1 MRLRLTTARLQ
12 AGFRAALHALLTLLL
27 GVPAWQ
33 VELPAAGAVWEAA
46 VASAEVEVV
55 LLSPQ
60 TYGDAIAV
68 ELRDALR
75 ARLANYTVGADGSAT
90 LVLSDA
96 ERAAGAHHRRTAR
109 FIAAA
114 VGALACSAV
123 PPSAPPWPLPPPPS
137 PGSPQPLPPS
147 PSPAP
152 PPPVATAITA
162 DPTCVRVVMRDVFG
176 GEGGGWAGGK
186 LMLRHLGGAGDWR
199 PGSSGDPGLPS
210 ASLVSGVD
218 GEAALCGL
226 QLGGCYAARVYAAP
240 YADDVRWSVPGC
252 SDAVEMAG
260 EALGAFC
267 LRDDGSCYQRPVP
280 SPSPPPAT
288 PPPATPPP
296 PHVPPMTTPQSPQPA
311 QPLSSPALPPLAPP
325 ASPPLQPPAPP
336 PPSTPPAS
344 PASPPSPT
352 SVAPAVSP
360 TSDASPSPQPPQPP
374 PPPPATLLAAQL
386 EMALSGAELGLLASH
401 AVREAMRG
409 ALAALL
415 GGVAPARVMLS
426 FSADARGSRRSLR
439 SLEEAVDAGSG
450 SGSGTADD
458 EGSAAAAAAAAVVVV
473 IGVSQTSAAEV
484 EISARD
490 AAAALLGATPAEITT
505 SLDLALASLV
515 PAGLTVEAPPRLL
528 FGWWLSPLSPPPS
541 APPPAPPPSPLPP
554 PPPPLPR
561 GPPPSSPPAVI
572 DAGVAGIAASRG
584 LAPSECDNERAE
596 TLVQLM
602 MAGVF
607 LIGALACMCMAMK
620 PLFEGCVKMRN
631 QIVASRKAG
640 LSMGAAVRSATRARS
655 HNSKGSRAKAARA
668 SHAQRSLKSM
678 QRVSDS
684 HVEVEHDELERL
696 ASAAKQWEQTA
707 RNMKE
712 MCTEVQAQLTAKDEE
727 NAALKK
733 RLERLTART
742 SQLEASNSSMMA
754 DLGHMTVDRDVSRHH
769 SSHSKASREATAR
782 GRSWKRKQKNLL
794 SSRSLPAPPGGDADA
809 ATDAWEAAKLKD
821 EAHEEEREE
830 WRQATHMDED
840 DLHGSKELPPGSRHS
855 TADLEGGRRSESAQ
869 AAFDRLAS
877 KKHLHVGAG
886 RASSALRQSAMLEET
901 SAEAEFS
908 AATDATDAADDA
920 DDADDADAGAP
931 RAERSGSVAG
941 QRGLKHLLHRAKR
954 KVTGEPEPAEAEEP
968 EVEEDR
974 GWSTREWVK
983 AMKLHELVTHA
994 LLAPILQHKPSGLAQ
1009 HAYCKGLTRDE
1020 LRQLLDE
1027 GDGLLDAIEERLWG
1041 AIEQLQA
1048 SAVSSGA
1055 ELSSKFADEADFAL
1069 QYGGLDV
1076 FFAGLD
1082 GIIGAPSMHVIE
1094 GMEREH
1100 VHCADSDLIFTTSN
1114 GMKTTSRDEFEFV
1127 VCPQKGKAYPERE
1140 DVRGRPELCRR
1151 PLPPEE
1157 FEGSLRLKNKQLR
1170 AAGHPELMV
1179 EEQIGAR
1186 LYTGPIYE
1194 KLNAVLRAQSGNPY
1208 LKKRFDELCHGNT
1221 YPTTIH
1227 AVSSCVLKLS
1237 KLAVATKVY
1246 RGLKGASLPPNFFK
1260 PNKYGIC
1267 GGVEFGFTST
1277 SRNKAEALAYA
1288 TMAAHGKAA
1297 SCPTIFE
1304 MDQGMVSRGA
1314 DVSIFSQYPHES
1326 EVLFSPLLGVEV
1338 LGTAVEGGVLVV
1350 QIRLTVN
1357 VTALTLEQQLSKRRR
1372 LVQQMCDNI
1381 TLELRSELST
1391 KEWEGMAALREQK
1404 ATDDDE
1410 LVDKALLAFAGADHS
1425 HLGEADALDG
1435 HTHAEAT
1442 LAAEL
1447 VKAASEPPQYYNDD
1461 QAWGD
1466 AIARAVSSVQQVRMW
1481 PGALR
1486 RLGAAV
1492 GLDPAGLMHAKQ
1504 LVINFKEFGLA
1515 EAEVLELLMRVSPAL
1530 HGLTLHDGGMGSSA
1544 VHEPTKWAACVA
1556 ALARGV
1562 SAAEHLA
1569 TLNLRH
1575 FALNGEA
1582 GAAMAGALRKHRSL
1596 TAIRLVKNGLEEAT
1610 LDAAFGAGGGGGSLR
1625 LRALTVQ
1632 DNPMPDAEMQQVASL
1647 IASSASLTSLG
1658 VVNCKVGKA
1667 AGMAMAQAV
1676 RASTDLDLPLSH
1688 LQLNGN
1694 QLDAEVG
1701 RELCEALRGNCRLTE
1716 LNVNNNFID
1725 APTMAAIEE
1734 ALRAVEAAWLKTQE
1748 GKAHAKQHGHTK
1760 RGGNSGGWVGDLLNS
1775 MS

>member
-1 MRLRLTTARLQ
+1 MRLHLTTARLQ
-12 AGFRAALHALLTLLL
+12 AGFRDALHALLALLL

-33 VELPAAGAVWEAA
+33 VELPAAGAAWEAA
-46 VASAEVEVV
+46 IASAEVEVV

-60 TYGDAIAV
+60 AYGDAIAA
-68 ELRDALR
+68 EMRDALR
-75 ARLANYTVGADGSAT
+75 ARLANHTVGADGSAT
-90 LVLSDA
+90 LALSDA
-96 ERAAGAHHRRTAR
+96 ELAADAHHRRTAR

-137 PGSPQPLPPS
+137 PDSPQPLPPS

-152 PPPVATAITA
+152 PPPVAEAITS
-162 DPTCVRVVMRDVFG
+162 DPTCVRVVMKDVFG

-186 LMLRHLGGAGDWR
+186 LMLRHLGGAGDWQ
-199 PGSSGDPGLPS
+199 PGDSGDPGLPS
-210 ASLVSGVD
+210 ASLVGGVE

-280 SPSPPPAT
+280 SPLPPPST
-288 PPPATPPP
+288 PPPSTPPP
-296 PHVPPMTTPQSPQPA
+296 PAPPPFVKPQSPQPA
-311 QPLSSPALPPLAPP
+311 QPPSLPALPPLAPP
-325 ASPPLQPPAPP
+325 ASPPRQPPAPP
-336 PPSTPPAS
+336 PPSTPPS
-344 PASPPSPT
+344 SPP
-352 SVAPAVSP
+352 APPSAAPVVSP
-360 TSDASPSPQPPQPP
+360 SPGASPSPQPPPP
-374 PPPPATLLAAQL
+374 PPQAPLAAQL
-386 EMALSGAELGLLASH
+386 EMVVSDAELGFFASRG
-401 AVREAMRG
+401 VREAMRS

-415 GGVAPARVMLS
+415 GGVAPARVALS
-426 FSADARGSRRSLR
+426 FSADAHGTRRA
-439 SLEEAVDAGSG
+439 LEELVDPGSG
-450 SGSGTADD
+450 SGGGGGAAD
-458 EGSAAAAAAAAVVVV
+458 AAAVVVV
-473 IGVSQTSAAEV
+473 IGVSQTSAAAMEM
-484 EISARD
+484 SARD
-490 AAAALLGATPAEITT
+490 AAAALLAETPAAIATA
-505 SLDLALASLV
+505 LDLALAGLL
-515 PAGLTVEAPPRLL
+515 PAGLTVEAPPVLI
-528 FGWWLSPLSPPPS
+528 FGFWLSPLSPPPA
-541 APPPAPPPSPLPP
+541 APPHPPPPSPRS
-554 PPPPLPR
+554 PPPPLPHV
-561 GPPPSSPPAVI
+561 PPPSSPPAVV
-572 DAGVAGIAASRG
+572 DTSVAGIAASRG

-596 TLVQLM
+596 ILVQLM

-607 LIGALACMCMAMK
+607 LIGALACVCMAMK
-620 PLFEGCVKMRN
+620 PLCEAIGKMRS
-631 QIVASRKAG
+631 QVITSRKAG
-640 LSMGAAVRSATRARS
+640 LSMGAAVRSATRGRS
-655 HNSKGSRAKAARA
+655 HNKGNKAKAARA
-668 SHAQRSLKSM
+668 SHVQRSLKSM
-678 QRVSDS
+678 RQSETSDS

-712 MCTEVQAQLTAKDEE
+712 MCTSVQAQLTAKDEE

-733 RLERLTART
+733 RLDRLTTRT

-754 DLGHMTVDRDVSRHH
+754 DLGHMTVDREVSRH
-769 SSHSKASREATAR
+769 SHAKPSREVTAR

-794 SSRSLPAPPGGDADA
+794 SSKALPAPPQGDAEEGGS
-809 ATDAWEAAKLKD
+809 DAWEAAKLKE

-855 TADLEGGRRSESAQ
+855 SADLNNGHRSESAQ

-877 KKHLHVGAG
+877 KKHLHVGTT
-886 RASSALRQSAMLEET
+886 RTSSALRSSAMLIEEPST
-901 SAEAEFS
+901 EAEFS
-908 AATDATDAADDA
+908 AVGDVDAADADA
-920 DDADDADAGAP
+920 DADAGAP
-931 RAERSGSVAG
+931 TMAGSRSASSSGSAAG
-941 QRGLKHLLHRAKR
+941 QRGLKHLLRRAKR
-954 KVTGEPEPAEAEEP
+954 RVMGEPEPIEAAAEA

-983 AMKLHELVTHA
+983 AMRLHEQVAHA
-994 LLAPILQHKPSGLAQ
+994 LLAPIVQHKPSGLAQ

-1027 GDGLLDAIEERLWG
+1027 GDGLLDAIEETLWG
-1041 AIEQLQA
+1041 AIAQLQA

-1076 FFAGLD
+1076 FYAGLD
-1082 GIIGAPSMHVIE
+1082 GILGAPSMHVIE

-1114 GMKTTSRDEFEFV
+1114 GMRTTSRDEFEFV
-1127 VCPQKGKAYPERE
+1127 ACPVKGKAYPERD
-1140 DVRGRPELCRR
+1140 DVRSRPELCRR

-1194 KLNAVLRAQSGNPY
+1194 KLNAVLRAQSGNAF

-1246 RGLKGASLPPNFFK
+1246 RGLKGASLPPNFFR

-1267 GGVEFGFTST
+1267 GGVELGFTST

-1288 TMAAHGKAA
+1288 TSAAKGKAV

-1381 TLELRSELST
+1381 TLELKSELSS
-1391 KEWEGMAALREQK
+1391 KDWEGMASLRESK
-1404 ATDDDE
+1404 ETDDEE

-1425 HLGEADALDG
+1425 HLGEDDALDG
-1435 HTHAEAT
+1435 HAHAEAT

-1447 VKAASEPPQYYNDD
+1447 AAAASEPPQYYNDD

-1492 GLDPAGLMHAKQ
+1492 GLEPAGLMHAKQ
-1504 LVINFKEFGLA
+1504 LVINFKKFGLA

-1530 HGLTLHDGGMGSSA
+1530 HGLTLHDGGMHG
-1544 VHEPTKWAACVA
+1544 TIGCKKWAACVS

-1562 SAAEHLA
+1562 AAAEHLA

-1582 GAAMAGALRKHRSL
+1582 GAAMAGALHKHRSL

-1625 LRALTVQ
+1625 LRALTLQ
-1632 DNPMPDAEMQQVASL
+1632 DNPMPDSELTQVASL
-1647 IASSASLTSLG
+1647 VASSASLTSLG
-1658 VVNCKVGKA
+1658 VVNCKLCKA

-1676 RASTDLDLPLSH
+1676 RASTDLDLPLTH

-1694 QLDAEVG
+1694 SLDAEVG
-1701 RELCEALRGNCRLTE
+1701 RELCDALRGNCRLTE

-1725 APTMAAIEE
+1725 APTMAALEE
-1734 ALRAVEAAWLKTQE
+1734 SLRAVEAAWRKTQE

-1760 RGGNSGGWVGDLLNS
+1760 RGGSTGGWVGDLLNS
-1775 MS
+1775 VS